1 MSISIPWLSWLET
14 TAHLSGW
21 GASSCRSPSW
31 PSPSSP
37 HLHRTTR
44 EVVFLVTQLMKTPQI
59 SPMTAAWSPLT
70 ASPCSRITYTRNRPP
85 QDPEPL
91 PSSVFLSCVC
101 GVSSVGGVGG
111 PESLVSL
118 QWPVWCRSGAA
129 CTATTPPPP
138 PLSQVP
144 PVHSTVLCSTVLYC
158 TVLHCSLLVLS
169 IYLHDQGIKVVCVR
183 RMYHPTLVLVFGI
196 YLVDVRVVVELG
208 QHQTWPPDLCSTHQL
223 DNIIEV
229 LVETF

>member
-1 MSISIPWLSWLET
+1 MSYKIFIGQTLIKFKTTRYHPFEHSSYKIPPSSISIPWLSWLET
-14 TAHLSGW
+14 TAHLSGC

-37 HLHRTTR
+37 HLHRTTG
-44 EVVFLVTQLMKTPQI
+44 EVVFLVTQLMETPQI

-70 ASPCSRITYTRNRPP
+70 ASPCSRITYTCNRPTQAP
-85 QDPEPL
+85 KPV

-129 CTATTPPPP
+129 CTAHHHTTTTIIPGAT
-138 PLSQVP
+138 
-144 PVHSTVLCSTVLYC
+144 STQYC
-158 TVLHCSLLVLS
+158 TVLHCTVLYCATLLAA
-169 IYLHDQGIKVVCVR
+169 R
-183 RMYHPTLVLVFGI
+183 
-196 YLVDVRVVVELG
+196 
-208 QHQTWPPDLCSTHQL
+208 
-223 DNIIEV
+223 IIH
-229 LVETF
+229 LFTRSGD

>member
-1 MSISIPWLSWLET
+1 MT
-14 TAHLSGW
+14 TYLSGW

-44 EVVFLVTQLMKTPQI
+44 EVVFLVTQLMETPQI
-59 SPMTAAWSPLT
+59 SLMTAAWSPLT
-70 ASPCSRITYTRNRPP
+70 PSPFSVITYTCNRPTQGP
-85 QDPEPL
+85 KPL

-138 PLSQVP
+138 LSQVP
-144 PVHSTVLCSTVLYC
+144 PVHSTVLCTCNS
-158 TVLHCSLLVLS
+158 VLHCSLLVLS

-196 YLVDVRVVVELG
+196 YLVNVRMVEE
-208 QHQTWPPDLCSTHQL
+208 HQTWPPDFCSTHQL
-223 DNIIEV
+223 GKIYE
-229 LVETF
+229 LQVETFY